1 MPLRSTEPLS
11 TSTFGRTMI
20 RLKCGMSSAKPCT
33 PQASAWLRKATK
45 VTISRHMTPR
55 QNSTPCNGHGVF
67 WRQFDMAMNMQG
79 FNQLIGDINRMANA
93 LNTADEGAP
102 AARRILRA
110 AAVPIDAQMK
120 SNASR
125 DPKIIS
131 NKLHG
136 AISTGKVKK
145 HKTTGLHI
153 TIGVHRKDWND
164 EDYYPAYVEYGHG
177 GPAPAPAH
185 PYVRPAFDTRQ
196 DEAFGIIRDGLLN
209 ELRK

>member
-1 MPLRSTEPLS
+1 
-11 TSTFGRTMI
+11 
-20 RLKCGMSSAKPCT
+20 
-33 PQASAWLRKATK
+33 
-45 VTISRHMTPR
+45 
-55 QNSTPCNGHGVF
+55 
-67 WRQFDMAMNMQG
+67 MAMNVQG
-79 FNQLIGDINRMANA
+79 FDQLIGDINRMANA

-102 AARRILRA
+102 AAKRILCA

-120 SNASR
+120 ANASR

-136 AISTGKVKK
+136 AISIGKVKK

-177 GPAPAPAH
+177 GPTPAPAH

>member
-1 MPLRSTEPLS
+1 MPVNTE
-11 TSTFGRTMI
+11 G
-20 RLKCGMSSAKPCT
+20 
-33 PQASAWLRKATK
+33 
-45 VTISRHMTPR
+45 
-55 QNSTPCNGHGVF
+55 
-67 WRQFDMAMNMQG
+67 FD
-79 FNQLIGDINRMANA
+79 QLIGDITRMANA

-102 AARRILRA
+102 VAKRILQA

-120 SNASR
+120 TNAAS

-131 NKLHG
+131 NKLHS

-153 TIGVHRKDWND
+153 TIGVHRKDWDD